1 MRTLRTAASLA
12 CLLLAEGPAAAQ
24 HIALTDDATLPRF
37 DVAAVRPGGAGAPRA
52 DASPGRFLQEN
63 MPLMNAVLLAFD
75 LPPNQLASPL
85 PDLTREPFSIDARMP
100 VNTSAADLRLMLRA
114 LLIDR
119 FKLRVHV
126 ETRDQDGFA
135 LTMARRDG
143 RLGPRLR
150 PAQVDC
156 RARMEALRRNEP
168 VPPQPEGSRPCGI
181 KNGPGLID
189 LSGMPLSSLAQWI
202 ANAAGRPVVDRTGL
216 AGMFDAEMQ
225 WSPATSG
232 PLRADADPV
241 LPGGDGPSLFTA
253 VQEQLGLKLEPAKS
267 AVDYVVIDHI
277 ERPQPD

>member
-1 MRTLRTAASLA
+1 LWVLSAGRS
-12 CLLLAEGPAAAQ
+12 AAAQ
-24 HIALTDDATLPRF
+24 HIELIDEATLPRF
-37 DVAAVRPGGAGAPRA
+37 EVASVKPGGAAPPRA
-52 DASPGRFLQEN
+52 DATPGRFVQEN
-63 MPLMNAVLLAFD
+63 MPLMNAVSLAFD
-75 LPPNQLASPL
+75 LPLNQLARPL
-85 PDLTREPFSIDARMP
+85 PDLTGEPFSIDARMP
-100 VNTSAADLRLMLRA
+100 VSTSNADLRLMLRS
-114 LLIDR
+114 LLIER

-126 ETRDQDGFA
+126 ETREQDGYA

-143 RLGPRLR
+143 RLGPKLR
-150 PAQVDC
+150 PSQVDC

-232 PLRADADPV
+232 PLRAGADPGP
-241 LPGGDGPSLFTA
+241 PGGDGPSIFTA
-253 VQEQLGLKLEPAKS
+253 VQGQLGLKLDAAKTP
-267 AVDYVVIDHI
+267 VDFLVIDHI